1 MSTPPPKLS
10 AAAHA
15 AHQSCPPP
23 GQPDYMDHLTRR
35 RQIWPYGLYEPI
47 LPEGWLE
54 WPRRADRAF
63 TMQKI
68 TRALTRTEV
77 AAPIMRYCDYIGHAR
92 AFGMRW
98 LHVQLQS
105 ELPLLRLPRAM
116 YAVPE
121 RSGDAGTGVCADV
134 TAAARARV
142 RCNDAAYLAMRLVS
156 TSALLQ
162 RPGDLRRSAEFII
175 GRVCDG
181 YCNRVQATA
190 AEVMGI
196 GIAQGSQGEP
206 LRHYSAVSA
215 FSMGV
220 PGMSLWHP
228 VNGWPRPLMPSP
240 KLAAMDATLLPLP
253 LPPRNPVA
261 FSSSAMLATR
271 HVPYPDPLV
280 GRTSSHTPH
289 QLQQP
294 RKH

>member
-1 MSTPPPKLS
+1 MFYNYCFPAPPLSRWPLLSLIITSATDSSRQRSIACAQLQRRISSATSHGSKSGPQRMSSAIFLIPMSTPPSKHLQWS
-10 AAAHA
+10 TAAAQA
-15 AHQSCPPP
+15 AHPSC
-23 GQPDYMDHLTRR
+23 PDYMDHLTRR

-77 AAPIMRYCDYIGHAR
+77 AAPIMRYCDYIAHAR

-181 YCNRVQATA
+181 YCSMCIRAVTA
-190 AEVMGI
+190 VVVVVKKREV
-196 GIAQGSQGEP
+196 S
-206 LRHYSAVSA
+206 R
-215 FSMGV
+215 
-220 PGMSLWHP
+220 
-228 VNGWPRPLMPSP
+228 
-240 KLAAMDATLLPLP
+240 LLPIYMP
-253 LPPRNPVA
+253 
-261 FSSSAMLATR
+261 
-271 HVPYPDPLV
+271 
-280 GRTSSHTPH
+280 
-289 QLQQP
+289 
-294 RKH
+294 